1 MTLGFGESQS
11 NGRSTMKRH
20 LMYQVGVSTR
30 NSMAKDYSDGRS
42 IGHLRVISTCK
53 NRAFQKIPRLQ
64 LRTVLVGVKYC
75 RDEEDSISSYR
86 SLRGTPALPG
96 ACSATY

>member
-30 NSMAKDYSDGRS
+30 NSMAKDYSDGQS
-42 IGHLRVISTCK
+42 IGHLREISTCE
-53 NRAFQKIPRLQ
+53 NRACQKKSKIATPNSAGRGE
-64 LRTVLVGVKYC
+64 VL
-75 RDEEDSISSYR
+75 
-86 SLRGTPALPG
+86 
-96 ACSATY
+96 